1 MIDLDND
8 ARALATGELDIV
20 SGGVVQIQSMSS
32 TIQTPGGMSD
42 GLLGTLVG
50 RAIGDYIAGQQQ
62 AAHNSGRP
70 PA

>member
-1 MIDLDND
+1 MKYELNIN
-8 ARALATGELDIV
+8 ELDIV

-42 GLLGTLVG
+42 GLLGTFVA
-50 RAIGDYIAGQQQ
+50 RTIGDYIAGQQQ
-62 AAHNSGRP
+62 AAHNAGRP